1 MKRLLWVPLI
11 VLGVAGC
18 GGPAKDAT
26 YESAS
31 KLRDAV
37 IQSGADCPGDHSD
50 PSKDKTEDFIK
61 CSSTMGLH
69 VFTTDDAM
77 ISGKVMMGFTK
88 TPSLQGPRW
97 IIESPDASALGKL
110 KDKLG
115 GSVVV
120 P

>member
-11 VLGVAGC
+11 VLGVAAC

-26 YESAS
+26 YENAS

-37 IQSGADCPGDHSD
+37 VAAGTECPGDHAD
-50 PSKDKTEDFIK
+50 PSKDGTEDFVK
-61 CSSTMGLH
+61 CSANLGLH

-77 ISGKVMMGFTK
+77 ITGKVMMGFTK

-97 IIESPDASALGKL
+97 IIESTDASALGKL

>member
-1 MKRLLWVPLI
+1 MKRLAWVPLI

-26 YESAS
+26 YDSAS
-31 KLRDAV
+31 KLREAV
-37 IQSGADCPGDHSD
+37 VASGVECPGDHAD

-61 CSSTMGLH
+61 CSTTMGLH

-77 ISGKVMMGFTK
+77 VSGKVMMDLSK
-88 TPSLQGPRW
+88 SPSLQGPRW
-97 IIESPDASALGKL
+97 IVESPDTSMLGKL